1 MGTELAEDMNGQV
14 SEYPGEDPTELEHK
28 KAMEY
33 LERAL
38 RSKDL
43 LSYAVA
49 SPAKT
54 AEYADNPGLTEPV
67 WMIHRDPLQKK
78 LLRDD

>member
-1 MGTELAEDMNGQV
+1 MGTDLSDDMNGTV

-49 SPAKT
+49 SPASR
-54 AEYADNPGLTEPV
+54 ACACQQHACPAC
-67 WMIHRDPLQKK
+67 MIVCPERG
-78 LLRDD
+78 RSS